1 VSVAGATR
9 PAART
14 VLGRAAIQRQP
25 AAEQVAAAL
34 REAILSGRMLPG
46 TPLREV
52 AIATELG
59 VSRNTVREAARVLG
73 SESLIRYEMNRGAMV
88 ADISRADV
96 DEIYAARLV
105 LELAGA
111 DALTAARDPGTFA
124 RLAELTSQIEA
135 AVGRQDVAA
144 AVESDG
150 RFHAAIVAA
159 TGNGRLQRFHA
170 QLQQEQRLALSLA
183 ERSGRELGR
192 STDDHR
198 ELLDALHGRRAQ
210 ARAALRAHL
219 EAGAAELH
227 RLRQLIG
234 RRREDGPDDS

>member
-1 VSVAGATR
+1 M

-14 VLGRAAIQRQP
+14 VLGSVTIQRQP

-73 SESLIRYEMNRGAMV
+73 SEGLIRHEMNRGAMV
-88 ADISRADV
+88 ADIGRQDV
-96 DEIYAARLV
+96 DDIYTARLA
-105 LELAGA
+105 LELAGV
-111 DALTAARDPGTFA
+111 DALTSGRDPVAFA
-124 RLAELTSQIEA
+124 RLADLTREIEA
-135 AVGRQDVAA
+135 AVERQDVAA
-144 AVESDG
+144 AVESD
-150 RFHAAIVAA
+150 RLFHAALVAA
-159 TGNGRLQRFHA
+159 TGSGRLQRFHA
-170 QLQQEQRLALSLA
+170 RLQQEQRLALSLA
-183 ERSGRELGR
+183 ERSSRELGR

-198 ELLDALHGRRAQ
+198 ELLDALHGSGEQ

-234 RRREDGPDDS
+234 RRREDEPDDGS